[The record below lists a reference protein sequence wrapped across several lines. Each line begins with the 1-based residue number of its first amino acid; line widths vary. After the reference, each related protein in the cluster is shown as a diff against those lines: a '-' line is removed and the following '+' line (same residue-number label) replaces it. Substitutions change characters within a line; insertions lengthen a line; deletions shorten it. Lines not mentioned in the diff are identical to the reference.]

1 MSDLKMAV
9 VGGGAIG
16 GVLAARLE
24 RAGLAPALLARGR
37 HLEAIR
43 ARGLEVLDEDG
54 SYVAR
59 LNATDSPAEL
69 GVQDIVFI
77 CLKGSALVDAAA
89 TLTPLIGPATRIVS
103 VMNGVPWW
111 FLNGRSD
118 ALAGHRLESVDPGGV
133 VSAALPS
140 AQCCGC
146 VVHLSSAVREPG
158 VIAKGRGNQMIV
170 GASAGRTD
178 AGITQIA
185 ELLRQAGFD
194 VELTAQIETAIWAKL
209 WGNMT
214 MNPISAITG
223 STADVILDDPFTL
236 QLVVNVMEE
245 AQRVGAKLGIEVDMT
260 ATQRSAQTRKLGAFK
275 TSMLQ
280 DLEGSRPLEIDG
292 IVAAPRELAQ
302 LTGVA
307 TPWLDTVLGLVR
319 QRAMN
324 AGLYRYSLGDAPAV

>member
-43 ARGLEVLDEDG
+43 ARGLEVFDEDG

-59 LNATDSPAEL
+59 LNATDRPAEL

-111 FLNGRSD
+111 FLNGRRD

-146 VVHLSSAVREPG
+146 VVHLSSAVRAPG

-178 AGITQIA
+178 AGVRQIA

-194 VELTAQIETAIWAKL
+194 VELTAQIEAAIWAKL

-223 STADVILDDPFTL
+223 STSDVILDDPFTL
-236 QLVVNVMEE
+236 QLIVNVMEE

-260 ATQRSAQTRKLGAFK
+260 AQQRCAQTRKLGAFK

-280 DLEGSRPLEIDG
+280 DLEGARPLEIDG

-302 LTGVA
+302 LTEVA
-307 TPWLDTVLGLVR
+307 TPWLDTILGLVR

-324 AGLYRYSLGDAPAV
+324 AGLYRYSVGDASAV